1 MSKRNLGGKIK
12 LSTYDD
18 MFGVEENVATVQSKA
33 EQIMDVALI
42 ELHPFKNHPFKVL
55 DDDKMDEMIE
65 SVKQYGIL
73 VPAIVRARAEGG
85 YELISGH
92 RRHHAAT
99 LAGLETIPVMVKDCN
114 DDESTV
120 IMVDANIQREDISI
134 SEKAKAYRMKYDAMK
149 HQGSTGGLSLQEMSD
164 VAGESCKT
172 IQRLI
177 YLSNLSEDLLECIET
192 KKLGISQGV
201 DLAFLSD
208 EQQEIVYRVMVES
221 NMFVT
226 MEQSARIKN
235 AVKEGLFNEQW
246 LREILSYKK
255 ATIRKVVFNQKRL
268 DSYFEPT
275 MSNEDIESIIVKLL
289 EEWKE
294 KGGQN

>member
-1 MSKRNLGGKIK
+1 MSKRNLGEKIK
-12 LSTYDD
+12 LSSYDD
-18 MFGVEENVATVQSKA
+18 MFGTNEEEKKVMVVGD
-33 EQIMDVALI
+33 QIKDVALG

-55 DDDKMDEMIE
+55 DDEKMEEMVV

-73 VPAIVRARAEGG
+73 VPAIARVRPEGG

-92 RRHHAAT
+92 RRHHAAR
-99 LAGLETIPVMVKDCN
+99 LAGLEVMPVMIKECN
-114 DDESTV
+114 DDEATV

-149 HQGSTGGLSLQEMSD
+149 HQGTSGGLSLAEMSEA
-164 VAGESCKT
+164 AGESSKT

-177 YLSNLSEDLLECIET
+177 YLSNLTDELLELVDS

-201 DLAFLSD
+201 DLAFISEE
-208 EQQEIVYRVMVES
+208 EQRTVFRAMEKTGVFI
-221 NMFVT
+221 N

-246 LREILSYKK
+246 LLEILSYKK
-255 ATIRKVVFNQKRL
+255 PPVRKVVFNQNKL
-268 DSYFEPT
+268 DSYFEPNMT
-275 MSNEDIESIIVKLL
+275 IEDIEGISVKLL
-289 EEWKE
+289 DEWKA
-294 KGGQN
+294 KGGQE

>member
-1 MSKRNLGGKIK
+1 MSRRSCTDKIK
-12 LSTYDD
+12 LSSYDE
-18 MFGVEENVATVQSKA
+18 MFGAGNEVKVEVVG
-33 EQIMDVALI
+33 EQIKDVALS

-55 DDDKMDEMIE
+55 DDDKMEEMVE

-73 VPAIVRARAEGG
+73 VPAIVRERAEGG

-99 LAGLETIPVMVKDCN
+99 LAGLETMPVMIKACN
-114 DDESTV
+114 DDEATV

-149 HQGSTGGLSLQEMSD
+149 HQGASGGLSLAEMSET
-164 VAGESCKT
+164 AGESSKT

-177 YLSNLSEDLLECIET
+177 YLSNLTDELLNLIDS
-192 KKLGISQGV
+192 KKIGIAQGV
-201 DLAFLSD
+201 DLSFLSVK
-208 EQQEIVYRVMVES
+208 EQEVVLIVMEKTGIFI
-221 NMFVT
+221 N

-246 LREILSYKK
+246 LLEILSYKK
-255 ATIRKVVFNQKRL
+255 PPVRKVVFNQNKL
-268 DSYFEPT
+268 DSYFEPNMT
-275 MSNEDIESIIVKLL
+275 NEDIEGIIVKLL
-289 EEWKE
+289 DEWKA
-294 KGGQN
+294 KGDQD

>member
-1 MSKRNLGGKIK
+1 MNKRSLGERIK
-12 LSTYDD
+12 LSSYED
-18 MFGVEENVATVQSKA
+18 MFGTNENTKESSGDSIK
-33 EQIMDVALI
+33 EVALSD
-42 ELHPFKNHPFKVL
+42 LHPFENHPFKVS
-55 DDDKMDEMIE
+55 DDEKMDEMVE

-73 VPAIVRARAEGG
+73 VPVIVRKREEGG

-114 DDESTV
+114 DDEATV

-149 HQGSTGGLSLQEMSD
+149 HQGVAGGVSLDEMSET
-164 VAGESCKT
+164 AGESRKT

-177 YLSNLSEDLLECIET
+177 YLSNLSEELLAMIDC
-192 KKLGISQGV
+192 KKLGMAQGV
-201 DLAFLSD
+201 DLAFISSE
-208 EQQEIVYRVMVES
+208 EQDIVLRVMEDTGTII
-221 NMFVT
+221 N

-235 AVKEGLFNEQW
+235 AVKEGLFSEQW

-255 ATIRKVVFNQKRL
+255 PPVRKVVFKQNRL
-268 DSYFEPT
+268 DSYFEPNMT
-275 MSNEDIESIIVKLL
+275 NEDIEEIIVQLL
-289 EEWKE
+289 EEWKA
-294 KGGQN
+294 KGGQG

>member
-1 MSKRNLGGKIK
+1 MSKRNLGEKIK
-12 LSTYDD
+12 LSSYDD
-18 MFGVEENVATVQSKA
+18 MFGTNEEEKKVMVVGD
-33 EQIMDVALI
+33 QIKDVALG

-55 DDDKMDEMIE
+55 DDEKMEEMVE

-73 VPAIVRARAEGG
+73 VPAIARVRPEGG

-92 RRHHAAT
+92 RRHHAAR
-99 LAGLETIPVMVKDCN
+99 LAGLEVMPVMIKECN
-114 DDESTV
+114 DDEATV

-149 HQGSTGGLSLQEMSD
+149 HQGTSGGLSLAEMSEA
-164 VAGESCKT
+164 AGESSKT

-177 YLSNLSEDLLECIET
+177 YLSNLTDELLELVDS

-201 DLAFLSD
+201 DLAFISEE
-208 EQQEIVYRVMVES
+208 EQRTVFRAMEKTGVFI
-221 NMFVT
+221 N

-246 LREILSYKK
+246 LLEILSYKK
-255 ATIRKVVFNQKRL
+255 PPVRKVVFNQNKL
-268 DSYFEPT
+268 DSYFEPNMT
-275 MSNEDIESIIVKLL
+275 NEDIEGIIVKLL
-289 EEWKE
+289 DEWKA
-294 KGGQN
+294 KGGQE

>member
-1 MSKRNLGGKIK
+1 MSKRSLGEKIK
-12 LSTYDD
+12 LSSYDD
-18 MFGVEENVATVQSKA
+18 MFGTNEDEKKVMVVGD
-33 EQIMDVALI
+33 QIKDVALG

-55 DDDKMDEMIE
+55 DDDKMEEMVE

-73 VPAIVRARAEGG
+73 VPAIARVRPEGG

-92 RRHHAAT
+92 RRHHAAR
-99 LAGLETIPVMVKDCN
+99 LAGLEAMPVMIKECN
-114 DDESTV
+114 DDEATV

-149 HQGSTGGLSLQEMSD
+149 HQGTSGGLSLAEMSET
-164 VAGESCKT
+164 AGESSKT

-177 YLSNLSEDLLECIET
+177 YLSNLTDELLELVDS

-201 DLAFLSD
+201 DLAFISEE
-208 EQQEIVYRVMVES
+208 EQRIVFRTMEKTGVFI
-221 NMFVT
+221 N

-246 LREILSYKK
+246 LLEILSYKK
-255 ATIRKVVFNQKRL
+255 PPVRKVVFNQNKL
-268 DSYFEPT
+268 DSYFEPNMT
-275 MSNEDIESIIVKLL
+275 NEDIEGIIVKLL
-289 EEWKE
+289 DEWKA
-294 KGGQN
+294 KGGQE

>member
-1 MSKRNLGGKIK
+1 MSRRSCTDKIK
-12 LSTYDD
+12 LSSYDE
-18 MFGVEENVATVQSKA
+18 MFGADDEVKVEVVG
-33 EQIMDVALI
+33 EQIKDVALS

-55 DDDKMDEMIE
+55 DDDKMEEMVE

-73 VPAIVRARAEGG
+73 VPAIVRERAEGG

-99 LAGLETIPVMVKDCN
+99 LAGLETMPVMIKACN
-114 DDESTV
+114 DDEATV

-149 HQGSTGGLSLQEMSD
+149 HQGASGGLSLAEMSET
-164 VAGESCKT
+164 AGESSKT

-177 YLSNLSEDLLECIET
+177 YLSNLTDELLNLIDS
-192 KKLGISQGV
+192 KKIGIAQGV
-201 DLAFLSD
+201 DLSFLSVK
-208 EQQEIVYRVMVES
+208 EQEVVLRVMEKTGIFI
-221 NMFVT
+221 N

-246 LREILSYKK
+246 LLEILSYKK
-255 ATIRKVVFNQKRL
+255 PPVRKVVFNQNKL
-268 DSYFEPT
+268 DSYFEPNMT
-275 MSNEDIESIIVKLL
+275 NEDIEGIIVKLL
-289 EEWKE
+289 DEWKA
-294 KGGQN
+294 KGDQD

>member
-1 MSKRNLGGKIK
+1 MSKRNLGEKIK

-18 MFGVEENVATVQSKA
+18 MFRAEENEAIVKPQSD
-33 EQIMDVALI
+33 QIMDVALT
-42 ELHPFKNHPFKVL
+42 ELHAFKNHPFKVL
-55 DDDKMDEMIE
+55 DDVKMEEMVE

-73 VPAIVRARAEGG
+73 VPAIARLRVEGG

-99 LAGLETIPVMVKDCN
+99 LAGLETMPVMVKECN

-177 YLSNLSEDLLECIET
+177 YLSNLSKDLLECIDT

-255 ATIRKVVFNQKRL
+255 ATIRKVVFNQRRL

>member
-1 MSKRNLGGKIK
+1 MNKRSLGERIK
-12 LSTYDD
+12 LSSYED
-18 MFGVEENVATVQSKA
+18 MFGTNENTKESSGDLIK
-33 EQIMDVALI
+33 EVALSD
-42 ELHPFKNHPFKVL
+42 LHPFENHPFKVS
-55 DDDKMDEMIE
+55 DDEKMDEMVE

-73 VPAIVRARAEGG
+73 VPVIVRKREEGG

-114 DDESTV
+114 DDEATV

-149 HQGSTGGLSLQEMSD
+149 HQGVAGGISLDEMSEA
-164 VAGESCKT
+164 AGESRKT

-177 YLSNLSEDLLECIET
+177 YLSNLSEELLEMIDC
-192 KKLGISQGV
+192 KKLGMAQGV
-201 DLAFLSD
+201 DLAFVSSEDQDTVL
-208 EQQEIVYRVMVES
+208 RVMKDTGIVI
-221 NMFVT
+221 N

-235 AVKEGLFNEQW
+235 AVKEGLFSEQW

-255 ATIRKVVFNQKRL
+255 PPVRKVVFNQNRL
-268 DSYFEPT
+268 DSYFEPNMT
-275 MSNEDIESIIVKLL
+275 NEDIEEIIVQLL
-289 EEWKE
+289 EEWKA
-294 KGGQN
+294 KGGQG

>member
-1 MSKRNLGGKIK
+1 MSKRNLGEKIK
-12 LSTYDD
+12 LSTYED
-18 MFGVEENVATVQSKA
+18 MFGVDENVAIVQSQA
-33 EQIMDVALI
+33 EQIIDVALT

-55 DDDKMDEMIE
+55 DDEKMEEMIE

-73 VPAIVRARAEGG
+73 VPAIVRVRAEGG

-99 LAGLETIPVMVKDCN
+99 LAGLETMPVMVKVCN

-120 IMVDANIQREDISI
+120 IMVDSNIQREDISI

-149 HQGSTGGLSLQEMSD
+149 HQGSTGGLSLQEMSNL
-164 VAGESCKT
+164 AGESCKT

-177 YLSNLSEDLLECIET
+177 YLSNLSEDLLECIDT